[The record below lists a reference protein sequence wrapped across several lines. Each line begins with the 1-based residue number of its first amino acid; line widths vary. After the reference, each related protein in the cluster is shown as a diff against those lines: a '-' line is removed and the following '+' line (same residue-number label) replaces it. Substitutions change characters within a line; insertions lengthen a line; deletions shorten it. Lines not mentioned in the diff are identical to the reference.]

1 MPTVDPQSTSTSL
14 LHQIR
19 SGEQAAWFRFVSFYT
34 PLIES
39 WCRRQGIR
47 GSNDIED
54 IVQKVFVAVW
64 KHIQEYGRNR
74 AENSFRAWLWTIT
87 RTKIVDHHR
96 SSMQAQNSLNGELLG
111 NIAAPEHAAESRS
124 STESTNNRHA
134 LIYSALEVIKSDFS
148 ARTWAAFWQ
157 TCALGQPPSEVA
169 QEMGMTA
176 PAVCMCRARVLRRL
190 RETLEQF

>member
-14 LHQIR
+14 LYQIR
-19 SGEQAAWFRFVSFYT
+19 SGEQSAWFRFVSIYT

-47 GSNDIED
+47 RADDIED

-64 KHIQEYGRNR
+64 KHIQEYGRDR

-87 RTKIVDHHR
+87 RTKIVDHRR
-96 SSMQAQNSLNGELLG
+96 SSMGTLNSLNGELLG
-111 NIAAPEHAAESRS
+111 NIAAPEYPAESRN
-124 STESTNNRHA
+124 STESTNDRHT
-134 LIYSALEVIKSDFS
+134 LIHSALEVIKLDFS

-176 PAVCMCRARVLRRL
+176 AAVCMCRARVLRRL
-190 RETLEQF
+190 RETIEYL